1 MKNITQFISTIY
13 TKMNEKFRNKQKTEF
28 SVITI
33 LSSWQLVKY
42 ADNQGIKAKCRW
54 DEIWSFAAMDEA
66 EMYGIYACDIDKQN
80 TIIGKWSITTNGM
93 LRMYYDD
100 NAVLDQIIQLSEELL
115 VLNQIERS
123 DSDSYM
129 QELFF
134 EKIV

>member
-1 MKNITQFISTIY
+1 
-13 TKMNEKFRNKQKTEF
+13 
-28 SVITI
+28 
-33 LSSWQLVKY
+33 
-42 ADNQGIKAKCRW
+42 
-54 DEIWSFAAMDEA
+54 
-66 EMYGIYACDIDKQN
+66 
-80 TIIGKWSITTNGM
+80 M

-100 NAVLDQIIQLSEELL
+100 NAVLYQIIQLSEELL